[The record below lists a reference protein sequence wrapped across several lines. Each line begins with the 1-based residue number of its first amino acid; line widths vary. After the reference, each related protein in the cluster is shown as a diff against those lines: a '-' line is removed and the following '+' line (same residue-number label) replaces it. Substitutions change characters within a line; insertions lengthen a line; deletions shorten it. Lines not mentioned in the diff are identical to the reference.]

1 MKLFTRSASTVLL
14 LAALAPSVHA
24 EFLVVS
30 IRESTAENIWRW
42 VAAFSALLVLAT
54 LRNSQSKGGEGN

>member
-1 MKLFTRSASTVLL
+1 MKLPTRIASTALL

-30 IRESTAENIWRW
+30 IRESTAENVWRW
-42 VAAFSALLVLAT
+42 VLAFSALLVLVT
-54 LRNSQSKGGEGN
+54 LNNSRSKGGEGN